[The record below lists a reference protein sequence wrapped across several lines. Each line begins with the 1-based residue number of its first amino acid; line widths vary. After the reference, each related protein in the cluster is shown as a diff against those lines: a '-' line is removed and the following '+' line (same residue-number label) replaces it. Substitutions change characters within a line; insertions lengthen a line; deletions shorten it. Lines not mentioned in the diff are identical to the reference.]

1 MTITSNCQSI
11 NQKLNQ
17 LRNLLVTKL
26 HNCYVEKETTD
37 SFTELIEA
45 VGDIRAVE
53 VINRNN
59 MRPTNMPEIDDKGA
73 ILLFTSKDKINW
85 KFEKEVT
92 T

>member
-26 HNCYVEKETTD
+26 HNCYIEKETTD

-53 VINRNN
+53 VSNRNN
-59 MRPTNMPEIDDKGA
+59 IRPTNMPEIDDTNLYKSLSVSFA
-73 ILLFTSKDKINW
+73 LPKNL
-85 KFEKEVT
+85 
-92 T
+92 